1 LSNRDRSRTWWRA
14 SQAKN
19 KLVYSWHQVLSICP
33 DSPYRDP
40 LFAGGLERSLGVS
53 FSEFSECPVRGLV
66 FFVLFVVLSFVR
78 GHPPARHASPP
89 GISRL
94 QPRRTGK
101 ARRAGLCLRGKFY
114 TPYTPK
120 LYTLLYF
127 PAKTRTQTT
136 PNPKHFLRYQNSYLF
151 VIIST
156 FFLYPMPHAP
166 CPMPL
171 GTPIA
176 LI

>member
-1 LSNRDRSRTWWRA
+1 M
-14 SQAKN
+14 QAKN

-101 ARRAGLCLRGKFY
+101 ARRAGLCLRGKFCTSCALFRILTHTY
-114 TPYTPK
+114 MQHPQPK
-120 LYTLLYF
+120 RL
-127 PAKTRTQTT
+127 PIQNAPPTT
-136 PNPKHFLRYQNSYLF
+136 IIFMFL
-151 VIIST
+151 
-156 FFLYPMPHAP
+156 
-166 CPMPL
+166 
-171 GTPIA
+171 
-176 LI
+176 